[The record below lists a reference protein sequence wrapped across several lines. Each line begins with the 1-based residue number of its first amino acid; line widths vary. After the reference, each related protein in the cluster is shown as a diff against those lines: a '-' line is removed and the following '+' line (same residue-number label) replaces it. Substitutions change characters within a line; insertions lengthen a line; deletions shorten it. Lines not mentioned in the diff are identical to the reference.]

1 VFLNFYDEIPWEAL
15 KYMVSEAN
23 YGGRVTDPQD
33 RRCINLI
40 LTDFYNKD
48 MLKEGHKLVE
58 SGIYYVPPDGQLS
71 SYPEFIKETFPIND
85 VTEIF
90 GLHDNANITSA
101 INQTTM
107 MLDTALSLL
116 PREIGGEGMSED

>member
-1 VFLNFYDEIPWEAL
+1 
-15 KYMVSEAN
+15 
-23 YGGRVTDPQD
+23 
-33 RRCINLI
+33 
-40 LTDFYNKD
+40 

-58 SGIYYVPPDGQLS
+58 SGVYYVPPDGPLT

-101 INQTTM
+101 INQTNK

-116 PREIGGEGMSED
+116 PRQVGGGGQSEDQIINEAASNILNKLPVPFDTEDAARKHPIKYEESLNTVL